1 MSLALLTQT
10 TPPCLMR
17 KLFRSSSINLL
28 LLTEVTVPVL
38 TTEQI
43 TVVSVEDV
51 VLIQDQVDINRCVT
65 QVMCQEKWLKSLGGA
80 CSEILN
86 SIRYF
91 LYQLSALRACP

>member
-1 MSLALLTQT
+1 M
-10 TPPCLMR
+10 
-17 KLFRSSSINLL
+17 

-38 TTEQI
+38 TTEQL

-51 VLIQDQVDINRCVT
+51 VHIQDQVDINRCVT

-91 LYQLSALRACP
+91 FCINSQLYVPVREDQRGHVRS